1 MVTLLMPSHRA
12 LVSAAAVEQS
22 GEPGMPEIRRWA
34 ILVSSLAEEPKVSED
49 LRQILTAHASE
60 ISTPEQLLGVIQV
73 CYCAPTYSD
82 QSLYRVQLQVSSSLD
97 RVFQAVL
104 AACVSLGAT
113 VKYRPAPRSA
123 AERLVASY
131 VKQA

>member
-12 LVSAAAVEQS
+12 LVSAAAIEQS

-73 CYCAPTYSD
+73 CYCAPTYSG
-82 QSLYRVQLQVSSSLD
+82 QSLYRVK
-97 RVFQAVL
+97 
-104 AACVSLGAT
+104 
-113 VKYRPAPRSA
+113 VKG
-123 AERLVASY
+123 
-131 VKQA
+131 